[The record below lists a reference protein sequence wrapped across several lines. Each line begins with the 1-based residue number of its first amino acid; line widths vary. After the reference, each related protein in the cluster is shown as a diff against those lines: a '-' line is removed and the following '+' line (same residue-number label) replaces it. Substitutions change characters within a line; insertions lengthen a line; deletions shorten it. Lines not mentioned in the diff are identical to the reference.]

1 MKRQFYPGLIILLLL
16 LAAGCNSKFRY
27 RIDGKF
33 ADGQYD
39 GEQIYLV
46 PFVGANPDNVDSCT
60 IAEGSFHFE
69 GKADSAQIYILR
81 TRIALRVK
89 IQETIVAKEEG
100 KAWVSMGK
108 RSFVGGTPTNDSIQT
123 WKIQKEKLDE
133 EIYNL
138 QIAIKQTTGSE
149 GEKTSEK
156 LDSLIKATRAFHLMT
171 ARQNE
176 ANAFGKLLKNMLGEK
191 PVVQAGS

>member
-1 MKRQFYPGLIILLLL
+1 MRQFYPGLIFLILL
-16 LAAGCNSKFRY
+16 LAAGCNSKFHY

-33 ADGQYD
+33 AEGQYD

-46 PFVGANPDNVDSCT
+46 PMVGATPDNVDSCT
-60 IAEGSFHFE
+60 ILGGAFHFE

-100 KAWVSMGK
+100 KAWVALGD
-108 RSFVGGTPTNDSIQT
+108 RSFVGGTPTNDSIQA
-123 WKIQKEKLDE
+123 WKVQKEKLDE

-138 QIAIKQTTGSE
+138 QIAKRQLTGPE
-149 GEKTSEK
+149 GERATER
-156 LDSLIKATRAFHLMT
+156 LDSLITATRAFHLAT
-171 ARQNE
+171 AKRNE
-176 ANAFGKLLKNMLGEK
+176 ENTFGELLKNMLGEK
-191 PVVQAGS
+191 AVAQDGF